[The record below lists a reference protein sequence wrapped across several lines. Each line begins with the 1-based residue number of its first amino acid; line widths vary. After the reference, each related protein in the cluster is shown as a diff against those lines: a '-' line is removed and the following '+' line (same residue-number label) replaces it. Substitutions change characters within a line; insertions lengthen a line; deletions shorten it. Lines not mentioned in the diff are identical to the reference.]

1 MKVSEG
7 DVVCKMADT
16 ILEDSEKLG
25 TYWCNGCLKVSECEW
40 EHPRYCIIN
49 FFKEECLKD
58 KKGKYGNGLS

>member
-7 DVVCKMADT
+7 
-16 ILEDSEKLG
+16 
-25 TYWCNGCLKVSECEW
+25 EW